1 MESISFSVVPRLA
14 IVNSLWQL
22 EPFLWS
28 MVVISF
34 WDERSSVPRKST
46 HSVGHSEVHTQLGLI
61 KVAERGTK
69 LIFNDIVGKKS
80 L

>member
-28 MVVISF
+28 MVAISF
-34 WDERSSVPRKST
+34 WDEWSSVPRKST
-46 HSVGHSEVHTQLGLI
+46 RSVGHREVHTQLGLV
-61 KVAERGTK
+61 KVVERGSK
-69 LIFNDIVGKKS
+69 LIFNDILKKKS